1 VAIGGIGATAVGA
14 AGAAKRDRDETR
26 TRAEPASKSR
36 ALVAIAAPAGSTPTP
51 GALRRPL
58 AAFLAQLIATETNA
72 PQTRARRRAE
82 PQEALAIYQVGRL
95 CGRLASG
102 STLRRDA

>member
-1 VAIGGIGATAVGA
+1 MAIGGIGATAVGA
-14 AGAAKRDRDETR
+14 AGAAKRDRDENR

-36 ALVAIAAPAGSTPTP
+36 ALVAIAAPARSTPTP

-82 PQEALAIYQVGRL
+82 PQEALAAYSASLATPR
-95 CGRLASG
+95 CGL
-102 STLRRDA
+102 LRQA